1 MAWPVE
7 RCLYDGPCGC
17 QEINSPL
24 LEEGVGRP
32 AGSVPGAWR
41 EQRGMEAATK
51 GTDMH
56 RPAAKCQPLSAY
68 IYKKDDFLFFQAR
81 CLQ

>member
-24 LEEGVGRP
+24 LAGEGVGRP

-41 EQRGMEAATK
+41 EQGGTEAVTK
-51 GTDMH
+51 STDTDC
-56 RPAAKCQPLSAY
+56 PAAKCQPLSAY
-68 IYKKDDFLFFQAR
+68 MYKKR
-81 CLQ
+81 